1 MIKPRSP
8 LPWLAGFFCLLL
20 ATIAPPVAGQPAPD
34 EKTAPA
40 AKLDSNQPI
49 DELFRAWNRP
59 DSPGAA
65 VAVVDHG
72 KIVYEK
78 GFGCAN
84 LEYGIPIKPDT
95 IFHVASV
102 SKQFTAMAVVLLE
115 QDGKLSIEDDVH
127 KYLPELPDYGHPLT
141 LRNLLQHTSGIRD
154 QWETLALAGWDSRD
168 VITQDQILR
177 LLFRQKELNFP
188 PGTRWLYS
196 NGGFTLLAEVVK
208 RASGQPLPQFCAER
222 IFGPLGMSHSHF
234 HLELEEIV
242 PNRAYSYEIGD
253 HGFAFAPLN
262 YANVG
267 ATSLFTTA
275 GDLARWLDNFREPKV
290 GHQAA
295 IARLEEV
302 GVLSSGKKTG
312 YALGLDVG
320 TYRGLRTISH
330 DGGDAGYRA
339 TVLWFPDQQMGIA
352 IVSNLGE
359 FNPGALAREVADLL
373 LASAFTK
380 PKAPERV
387 APHHEAIKIDPVL
400 FDKFVGSYESDGTAG
415 FILTY
420 TREGDRFYT
429 QAVGQPRFEM
439 LPESESTFFIKDFD
453 AQVTFPTDPNGKVTR
468 LIHHQGGRDYP
479 AHRIATS
486 SEDEKDLAEFTG
498 AYWSEELETQYT
510 FFLKD
515 GRLCG
520 VHAHHGEFSLGR
532 GTGDNFRT
540 SLDFISEAQFIRD
553 AAGKITGV
561 KLGGDRVAGIY
572 FMRKP
577 ASADKR

>member
-1 MIKPRSP
+1 MNKPRTL

-20 ATIAPPVAGQPAPD
+20 ASSAPPVAGQPASD
-34 EKTAPA
+34 EKNTPV
-40 AKLDSNQPI
+40 AKLDGNRPI
-49 DELFRAWNRP
+49 DELFRAWDRP

-127 KYLPELPDYGHPLT
+127 KYLPELPDYGHPIT

-154 QWETLALAGWDSRD
+154 QWATLGLAGWDLKD
-168 VITQDQILR
+168 VITQNQILR

-188 PGTRWLYS
+188 PGTKWLYS

-208 RASGQPLPQFCAER
+208 RVSGQPLPQFCAER
-222 IFGPLGMSHSHF
+222 IFGPIGMSHTHF
-234 HLELEEIV
+234 HLKLEEIV
-242 PNRAYSYEIGD
+242 PNRAYSYASSD
-253 HGFAFAPLN
+253 HGFVFAPLN

-290 GHQAA
+290 GNKAA
-295 IARLEEV
+295 IARLEEE

-312 YALGLDVG
+312 YALGLFVG

-339 TVLWFPDQQMGIA
+339 TVLWFPDQQLGIT
-352 IVSNLGE
+352 IVSNLGN
-359 FNPGALAREVADLL
+359 FNPGALARKVSDIL
-373 LASAFTK
+373 LARAFTK
-380 PKAPERV
+380 PKVPEPV

-400 FDKFVGSYESDGTAG
+400 FDKFVGRYESDESPG

-439 LPESESTFFIKDFD
+439 LPESETKFFLKDLD
-453 AQVTFPTDPNGKVTR
+453 AQVTFLIDPDGKVTR
-468 LIHHQGGRDYP
+468 LIHHQGGRDHP
-479 AHRIATS
+479 AHRLAS
-486 SEDEKDLAEFTG
+486 LPEGGQELAEFVG
-498 AYWSEELETQYT
+498 VYWSEELETQYT

-515 GRLCG
+515 GRLLG
-520 VHAHHGEFSLGR
+520 IHAHHGEFPLTHNTSDKF
-532 GTGDNFRT
+532 GTPLWFMHDVGF
-540 SLDFISEAQFIRD
+540 LRD
-553 AAGKITGV
+553 EAGKITGAT
-561 KLGGDRVAGIY
+561 LGGGRVAGVH
-572 FMRKP
+572 FVRKP
-577 ASADKR
+577 ASLDKP